1 MKVKSGFAPKRV
13 KSSVTLNL
21 RVTPV
26 TAKVMNDVIFKFEK
40 RAEEGREYV
49 LLEAA
54 NIILE
59 ELRSIDPEVDGSKYV
74 NDLKVAILS
83 GASSDDAVAI
93 YYDKAMRLSDEDI
106 DTALL
111 FISPQRGAK
120 PWVSVL
126 QKYQPWPARIMPT
139 QLSPSQAKVL
149 SRKTSEVGMQ
159 KASRRIESRRRAIEV
174 ELERAGLKGAKIGR
188 NRNVSGMQVV
198 EDVAYS
204 ILRTEFG
211 VGVKASPHWRKSLRK
226 LKREMRELGEKYLHF
241 IETGG
246 SSHFNI
252 PKHDTKSASITKG
265 RDEAETLSK
274 AVPMKRKVG

>member
-13 KSSVTLNL
+13 KSSLTLNL

-26 TAKVMNDVIFKFEK
+26 TARVMNDVIFKFEK

-54 NIILE
+54 NIILK
-59 ELRSIDPEVDGSKYV
+59 ELRSINPEVDGSEYV
-74 NDLKVAILS
+74 SDLKVAILS
-83 GASSDDAVAI
+83 GASDEDAVAI
-93 YYDKAMRLSDEDI
+93 YYDKAMQLSDEDI
-106 DTALL
+106 NTALL

-139 QLSPSQAKVL
+139 RLSPSQAKVL

-159 KASRRIESRRRAIEV
+159 KASRRIEAKRRAIEV
-174 ELERAGLKGAKIGR
+174 ELERAGLRGAKIGSGR
-188 NRNVSGMQVV
+188 SVSGMQVV

-204 ILRTEFG
+204 ILRAEFG
-211 VGVKASPHWRKSLRK
+211 VGVKSSPHWRRSLRK
-226 LKREMRELGEKYLHF
+226 LKTEIKGLGKKYLHF

-246 SSHFNI
+246 TSHFNI
-252 PKHDTKSASITKG
+252 PKHDMRSASITNG
-265 RDEAETLSK
+265 RSEAETLAK
-274 AVPMKRKVG
+274 AVPMRGLG